1 MPTFFWFGDHLSISI
16 CFFSCS
22 NMADVAMMLAGNN
35 NNNNLTS
42 PQQKTVKTL
51 SIIDT
56 ISELAL
62 DKNEASR
69 LSLPSPI
76 SVRITKKV
84 PLPPNSPKVA
94 ENGQKTPQLGAKPR
108 FLASSPIKSN
118 QSYPKLMNLSAINYQ
133 YNGSTPDW
141 IRDIFHHA
149 KRGHRDKL
157 VNQKQFKKVNN

>member
-1 MPTFFWFGDHLSISI
+1 
-16 CFFSCS
+16 
-22 NMADVAMMLAGNN
+22 MMLAGNN

-42 PQQKTVKTL
+42 PSQQKTVKTL

-108 FLASSPIKSN
+108 SSFLASSPIKSN
-118 QSYPKLMNLSAINYQ
+118 QVQTCYPKLLNLSAINYQ

-157 VNQKQFKKVNN
+157 VRTILIIKN